1 MEEEEGDDKHRGAG
15 GLQAVLQSAVQL
27 PYNVAVGLAD
37 EIAFHTEGITPGKH
51 AGNAETDSGQ
61 LYHESPSQM
70 HQSYQH
76 DSDEPI
82 DLASSQLTHTAASA
96 SSIKAAQHDHAAE
109 DERTTLAVNDPQAAE
124 QRPGGSPKKCVT
136 IQDVADNIGEESGR
150 HESQPAAEHPAAQS
164 GFNERLSETS
174 SVSHCSSTLPVAPHQ
189 CRARRHVT
197 APCHTVPPIAAPIM
211 MISCR
216 IMRQTSAHICSKSRS
231 HNLCCVMKYA
241 HALRCCFAVKRD
253 PRFIGQWRPLLPP
266 LQDQQGCGP
275 ALGVHWPKRHQGL
288 TLCCQ
293 E

>member
-1 MEEEEGDDKHRGAG
+1 MEEEEGDDKHRGAR

-51 AGNAETDSGQ
+51 TGNAETDSGQ

-70 HQSYQH
+70 RQSHQH
-76 DSDEPI
+76 DGDEPI
-82 DLASSQLTHTAASA
+82 DLASSHLTHTAASA
-96 SSIKAAQHDHAAE
+96 SSLKAAQHDHATQ

-150 HESQPAAEHPAAQS
+150 HESQPVAEHPAAQS
-164 GFNERLSETS
+164 GFDERLSETS
-174 SVSHCSSTLPVAPHQ
+174 SVSHFSSTLHQ
-189 CRARRHVT
+189 CRARIHVT

-216 IMRQTSAHICSKSRS
+216 
-231 HNLCCVMKYA
+231 
-241 HALRCCFAVKRD
+241 
-253 PRFIGQWRPLLPP
+253 
-266 LQDQQGCGP
+266 
-275 ALGVHWPKRHQGL
+275 
-288 TLCCQ
+288 
-293 E
+293 